1 MQISFINDEIS
12 SNIDEALAFAR
23 KNKLR
28 YIELRRIDGK
38 DITELTPAEACALAE
53 KITSAGIL
61 VSALSSPFLKW
72 KENTREFTFGSRK
85 FDKETDYFTALMD
98 LADIFGAPNIRIY
111 SYLKDDSLSVEEI
124 GKKLDIYSQMALER
138 GLSLLLEND
147 SLCNIDTINKM
158 HQLFELYGFSNIFPL
173 LDIGNTVASGDDFA
187 PQELQDIINKCL
199 YFHIKDYDA
208 ELKRFVVV
216 GEGNVDYENLLAD
229 KVNDKEV
236 FMSLDTHTGYPE
248 DLQMSLNIL
257 QTWEE

>member
-72 KENTREFTFGSRK
+72 KENTRKFTFSGRK

-111 SYLKDDSLSVEEI
+111 IHISKMTAYLL
-124 GKKLDIYSQMALER
+124 KKSEKN
-138 GLSLLLEND
+138 S
-147 SLCNIDTINKM
+147 
-158 HQLFELYGFSNIFPL
+158 IF
-173 LDIGNTVASGDDFA
+173 TVRWLWNAA
-187 PQELQDIINKCL
+187 
-199 YFHIKDYDA
+199 
-208 ELKRFVVV
+208 
-216 GEGNVDYENLLAD
+216 
-229 KVNDKEV
+229 
-236 FMSLDTHTGYPE
+236 
-248 DLQMSLNIL
+248 
-257 QTWEE
+257 